1 MNRLWIALRSA
12 IYATLFLAAWAWVA
26 FRCRGLDA
34 YLPLRL
40 PAGGAIPGRM
50 LFLAG
55 AALALATVI
64 FFIVEGGGTPAPFD
78 PPKKFVPR
86 GPYRWVRNPMYV
98 GGVAMLLGLGLRL
111 ASVAM
116 VLFAL
121 VALLLIH
128 AFVVGVEEPGLRRR
142 FGKEYEDYCRAVPRW
157 LPRLTRR
164 APSGGF

>member
-12 IYATLFLAAWAWVA
+12 VYATLFLAAWVWVA
-26 FRCRGLDA
+26 FRCRGLDP

-40 PAGGAIPGRM
+40 PAWGAIPGRV
-50 LFLAG
+50 LLLAG
-55 AALALATVI
+55 AALALSTVI
-64 FFIVEGGGTPAPFD
+64 FFIVEGRGTPAPFD
-78 PPKKFVPR
+78 APKKFVPR

-111 ASVAM
+111 ASLAM

-128 AFVVGVEEPGLRRR
+128 VFVVGVEEPGLRRR

-157 LPRLTRR
+157 LPRRARR